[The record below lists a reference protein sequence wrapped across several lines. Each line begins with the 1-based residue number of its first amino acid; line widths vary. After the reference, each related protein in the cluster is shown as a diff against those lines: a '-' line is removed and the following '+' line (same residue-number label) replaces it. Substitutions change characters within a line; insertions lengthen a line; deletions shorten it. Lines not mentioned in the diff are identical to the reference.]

1 MNRRRLRA
9 PEHPEKSAVTSVT
22 VTLVGLAAVKGGSRA
37 VPKVKVGCLEFMIF
51 GQEWIPQTWG
61 RIVMPGILQLELI
74 LCHLGL
80 FLIEEFDVLNVQYF

>member
-9 PEHPEKSAVTSVT
+9 PEHPEKSDVTSVT

-51 GQEWIPQTWG
+51 GPQTWG
-61 RIVMPGILQLELI
+61 RIVMPGTLQLELI

-80 FLIEEFDVLNVQYF
+80 FSFEEFDVLNVQYFKVD

>member
-1 MNRRRLRA
+1 M
-9 PEHPEKSAVTSVT
+9 
-22 VTLVGLAAVKGGSRA
+22 
-37 VPKVKVGCLEFMIF
+37 PKVKVGCLEFMIF